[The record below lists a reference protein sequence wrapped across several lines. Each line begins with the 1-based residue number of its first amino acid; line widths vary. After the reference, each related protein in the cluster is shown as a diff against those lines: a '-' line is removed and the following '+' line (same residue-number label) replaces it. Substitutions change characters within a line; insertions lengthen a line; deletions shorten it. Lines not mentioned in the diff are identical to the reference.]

1 MQVDTTG
8 EPGKGGCPLDEV
20 ANLVAAANVAGLRVE
35 GLMTVGPTEGGPA
48 AARHG
53 FRAVRALTTQ
63 LGLRVCSM
71 GMTDDLEVA
80 VEEGSTQVRVGTALF
95 GWRDAR

>member
-1 MQVDTTG
+1 
-8 EPGKGGCPLDEV
+8 
-20 ANLVAAANVAGLRVE
+20 
-35 GLMTVGPTEGGPA
+35 MTVGPTEGGPA
-48 AARHG
+48 AARDG

-63 LGLRVCSM
+63 LGLQVCSM